1 MTWEIMLWVLQTP
14 VSMGAVQVQV
24 CTGARMLDV
33 MCNGQVMPPENGICR
48 FIDQVNRSG
57 MSR

>member
-1 MTWEIMLWVLQTP
+1 MGVAD
-14 VSMGAVQVQV
+14 SMGAVQVQV